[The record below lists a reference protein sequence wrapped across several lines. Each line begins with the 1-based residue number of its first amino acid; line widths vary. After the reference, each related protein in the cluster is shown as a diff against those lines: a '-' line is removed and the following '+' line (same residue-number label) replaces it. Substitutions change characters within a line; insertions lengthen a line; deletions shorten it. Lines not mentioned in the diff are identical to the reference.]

1 MSEENKIIEE
11 KKCFCQS
18 EFFKKFSSVALG
30 TFVGGFCAISLFSA
44 LNKPPMFPPM
54 PMMMKGGGFYHEMM
68 MNHHKFDYK
77 CPCHKKMMKK
87 HFEKKAEFHKKMQD
101 KQDLGDKE

>member
-1 MSEENKIIEE
+1 MSEEIKTTEE

-18 EFFKKFSSVALG
+18 DFFKKFASIALG

-44 LNKPPMFPPM
+44 LNKPPMIPPM
-54 PMMMKGGGFYHEMM
+54 PMMYGGGFHHQIM
-68 MNHHKFDYK
+68 MNHKHDCK

-87 HFEKKAEFHKKMQD
+87 HFEKKAEFYKKI
-101 KQDLGDKE
+101 KEEKKNLGDKE